1 MIVPRTMRR
10 RLPAAR
16 SWLVEHRLPL
26 AAGLVASVPIIVST
40 AEVVAAGWVP
50 YSDDAVVATRAFDV
64 FTSRTPLLGQWS
76 SGYSGV
82 NGEATYGLG
91 PLLFWLL
98 AVPARLPWPGSFEIT
113 IGLLNIASV
122 IGIVGLAHRRGG
134 RPLMFAVAI
143 ALPLMLASLPSE
155 VYSDIWN
162 PSAAL
167 LPLTLLIFLAWSLA
181 CGEYRLLPL
190 TVLVGSFVAQC
201 HIGYAIP
208 AVGAVAVGIAGL
220 VLSRRSTDPQET
232 RSLRPWLVASVIVGL
247 VCFSAPLVE
256 QAIHRPGNI
265 VLLARAASA
274 GEPTVGVDAGWRAVV
289 HTVGVVP
296 WWLRDPQVPIERI
309 ADLSVTPSVLTI
321 GSAVLVLAALL
332 AATILGWRRRRLDVA
347 GAGALALVLSASLA
361 LVTASTPE
369 DAFPT
374 VGYTIRWA
382 SPLGMWLWVVLGWS
396 AATLLRPHTHLAATH
411 RRQAALVLAG
421 FIAVALVGGV
431 VAVAG
436 EVRDEPHEEMKAIN
450 KRVVSGLPPDA
461 AVRADASFEGDAWWV
476 GLGLQAGLVYE
487 LRREGHDV
495 IVPSGSAV
503 FGGDYAPHARDDAP
517 TVRIDVDKP
526 APRGGSVLMRLSI
539 PEQPDPGDPF
549 APKTAPDREV
559 TVTLVPAPS
568 AR

>member
-1 MIVPRTMRR
+1 MRR
-10 RLPAAR
+10 RLPAVR
-16 SWLVEHRLPL
+16 GWLVEHRLPL

-64 FTSRTPLLGQWS
+64 LTSRTPLLGQWS

-82 NGEATYGLG
+82 NGEPTYGLG
-91 PLLFWLL
+91 PLLFWFL
-98 AVPARLPWPGSFEIT
+98 ALPARLPWPGSFEIAA
-113 IGLLNIASV
+113 GLLNVASV
-122 IGIVGLAHRRGG
+122 IGAVGLAHRRGG

-143 ALPLMLASLPSE
+143 GIPLMFASLPSE

-162 PSAAL
+162 PSAGVS
-167 LPLTLLIFLAWSLA
+167 PLMLVIFLAWSLA
-181 CGEYRLLPL
+181 CGEYRLLPP
-190 TVLVGSFVAQC
+190 TVLLGSFVAQC

-208 AVGAVAVGIAGL
+208 VVGAVAVGVTGL
-220 VLSRRSTDPQET
+220 RLSRRWTDPQEAG
-232 RSLRPWLVASVIVGL
+232 SSRPWILAAVIIGL
-247 VCFSAPLVE
+247 LCFSAPLVE
-256 QAIHRPGNI
+256 QAIHRPGNL
-265 VLLARAASA
+265 VLLARAALA

-321 GSAVLVLAALL
+321 GSAVFALAALVVV
-332 AATILGWRRRRLDVA
+332 TIVGWRHRRLDVA
-347 GAGALALVLSASLA
+347 GAGALGLTLIASLA

-396 AATLLRPHTHLAATH
+396 VATLLGPHPRLATTRRPGLAA
-411 RRQAALVLAG
+411 LAG
-421 FIAVALVGGV
+421 LGAVALVAGV

-436 EVRDEPHEEMKAIN
+436 ELRDEPHDEMRAIN
-450 KRVVSGLPPDA
+450 ERTLSELPPEGPVRVDA
-461 AVRADASFEGDAWWV
+461 SSTRDASFMA
-476 GLGLQAGLVYE
+476 LGLHGGLVYA
-487 LRREGHDV
+487 LRRDGHHV
-495 IVPSGSAV
+495 TVPFGAAV
-503 FGGDYAPHARDDAP
+503 FGGDYTVDAGDDAP
-517 TVRIDVDKP
+517 TVRVDVDKP
-526 APRGGSVLMRLSI
+526 APRHGLTLMRLPI
-539 PEQPDPGDPF
+539 PEPPDPGDPF
-549 APKTAPDREV
+549 APKTAPVRKV
-559 TVTLVPAPS
+559 SITLVPAAS